1 MKVHK
6 TMLRTRLIGLVLGPI
21 FAFGMLLMPPP
32 EGLSPQGWHTAI
44 VVVWMAI
51 WWMSEAMP
59 LAVTALLPLASFPIL
74 GVASISDTA
83 TGYAHPLIFLFLG
96 GFLLARAMHVWSL
109 DRRIAHGV
117 VGHVGTD
124 PHLIIGACM
133 VVTAFLSMWVSN
145 TASAMVMLP
154 IGHSIVTANA
164 RTAGQTKDDFAPALM
179 LGIAYAATIGGMA
192 TLIGTPPN
200 ALFAGYMSAV
210 HGIEIGFARWMS
222 VGVPMVLI
230 MLPLTWLV
238 LTRIAFHVSRNN
250 VTPTRGYWTDA
261 SASIG
266 PMTKGERRVAILI
279 LMTAMAWIAR
289 PLIDDLVPGIAI
301 TDAGIAVIAAILAF
315 AIPVDLGRGRFLL
328 SWSEATE
335 IRWDV
340 LILFGGGLALANAIS
355 TSDLDIWIGGGM
367 AALEALPT
375 LPLLLLVGVFVVFV
389 GELAS
394 NTAMAAVLL
403 PIAGAAAVLTGAS
416 PQLLTLSVAL
426 FATLGFML
434 PVATPPNAIVFGT
447 GAVSIRHMIRAGLV
461 MNGIGILVVSIVVL
475 MFSGFV
481 FPGP

>member
-1 MKVHK
+1 MS
-6 TMLRTRLIGLVLGPI
+6 RTRLIGLLLGPL
-21 FAFGMLLMPPP
+21 FALVMLLMPPP
-32 EGLSPQGWHTAI
+32 DGLSAQGWRTAI
-44 VVVWMAI
+44 IVVWMAI

-59 LAVTALLPLASFPIL
+59 LAVTALLPLACFPIL
-74 GVASISDTA
+74 GIASMADTA

-96 GFLLARAMHVWSL
+96 GFILARAMHVWSL

-117 VGHVGTD
+117 VGHIGTD
-124 PHLIIGACM
+124 PRLIIGACM

-154 IGHSIVTANA
+154 IGHSILSASV
-164 RTAGQTKDDFAPALM
+164 RTGGRTTNDFAPALM

-200 ALFAGYMSAV
+200 ALFAGYMSAA

-238 LTRIAFHVSRNN
+238 LTRIAFRIPRNSI
-250 VTPTRGYWTDA
+250 TPSGGSWSDA
-261 SASIG
+261 AAPIG
-266 PMTKGERRVAILI
+266 PITKGERRVAILI
-279 LMTAMAWIAR
+279 LMTAMAWITR
-289 PLIDDLVPGIAI
+289 PLIDSLVPGIAI

-355 TSDLDIWIGGGM
+355 TSDLDSWIGGGI
-367 AALEALPT
+367 AALEGIPVF
-375 LPLLLLVGVFVVFV
+375 PLLLLVGIFVVFV

-403 PIAGAAAVLTGAS
+403 PI
-416 PQLLTLSVAL
+416 AL

-447 GAVSIRHMIRAGLV
+447 GAVSMGHMIRAGLIL
-461 MNGIGILVVSIVVL
+461 NGIGIFVVTIVALTFSRFV
-475 MFSGFV
+475 FSGA
-481 FPGP
+481 